1 MSDVPPPPP
10 PAVFTPVPA
19 RDPASEG
26 DDDDDRDVICNYC
39 GSHVTYVAHEV
50 LVGGLLSF
58 HRCTECARRFT
69 FHETRADFVASVMKT
84 IVDDADAD
92 RVREMLDARADDD
105 AEREVLRQCILLN
118 KKRTARDAMHTDT
131 PVSDADIARF
141 ALAEL
146 GMPRFEAIARI
157 HQARQ
162 RDQIDRAAAAAVAR
176 Q

>member
-1 MSDVPPPPP
+1 
-10 PAVFTPVPA
+10 
-19 RDPASEG
+19 
-26 DDDDDRDVICNYC
+26 
-39 GSHVTYVAHEV
+39 
-50 LVGGLLSF
+50 
-58 HRCTECARRFT
+58 
-69 FHETRADFVASVMKT
+69 MKT

-162 RDQIDRAAAAAVAR
+162 RDQIDRAAAAAAADSSKR
-176 Q
+176 SADDATEEEPSAKRAHT